1 MNYKKFEELP
11 CWKKAR
17 ELCKAVF
24 DLINQREFRK
34 DFSLKNQIWEA
45 AGSTMDNI
53 AEGFDDGSTREF
65 IRFLGYSQRSCSEVQ
80 SQLYRALDCKYI
92 NQNQFDNTYKAGS
105 GCRKQIKGL
114 RKYLRNY
121 DSRKKRKLSSCTI
134 IPQSINSSI
143 TQSPNPSIPQS
154 LKFFYKLF

>member
-17 ELCKAVF
+17 GLCQEISKI
-24 DLINQREFRK
+24 INQKEFWK
-34 DFSLKNQIWEA
+34 DFSLRNQLWA
-45 AGSTMDNI
+45 SSGPTMDNI

-80 SQLYRALDCKYI
+80 SQLYRSLDCKYI
-92 NQNQFDNTYKAGS
+92 TQTKFDKVYKLAS
-105 GCRKQIKGL
+105 ECRKQIKGF

-121 DSRKKRKLSSCTI
+121 NSKNGNSTI
-134 IPQSINSSI
+134 PKSLNSSI
-143 TQSPNPSIPQS
+143 P
-154 LKFFYKLF
+154 K